1 MMKNWGNWSYG
12 DLKRVIEKAKTEGR
26 KTVGIDQEHTDWQ
39 NDKQVSE
46 WLKEMGYKY
55 DVGVERTVIYLTE

>member
-12 DLKRVIEKAKTEGR
+12 DLKRVIEKTKTEGR